1 MRRLTVSFVMLL
13 LLSGLGSFLG
23 AQELSQREAS
33 VLMLLLG
40 AAPRDDDNDG
50 LDAFEEEERGT
61 NPELADSDG
70 DGLSDGDEVNVH
82 GTSPLLADSDGDGID
97 DDAELA
103 GGSDPLVF
111 DEPAPLQLSSAVDED
126 AAEVVSLSSVGG
138 SLTVPTDDGTLLTM
152 NVPEASV
159 AASTAFSAAP
169 ITAVDGFPAGVTALA
184 GARLGPPGRVFGQP
198 IALEFDVTGRRTPG
212 TALLGVVA
220 DEDGSEVRLVPL
232 FPTDDTPGM
241 TGADSLVEAAR
252 SGERVTLET
261 FGFSD
266 VWIVEVVEEAVAG
279 LRAAGGYTVAA
290 TVMEAAYGEV
300 PTENVE
306 SEIIRLTN
314 ERRQQLLADI
324 ESFINRDVMTED
336 MQGEYNALVLL
347 VLTVE
352 NLALSLGSPE
362 SDSKPMF
369 EAAIKLASVYAAGLH
384 LQCFLDP
391 DGLDEVLGE
400 VLVGTL
406 LRASPILEAA
416 AISQSQAQQIAQLFS
431 KCYAVPVL
439 NAFFESL
446 DVDLNDTFDGV
457 FTGIQR
463 RITNDVAQEP
473 EAQVYASEINF
484 IAPRL
489 LTPDPLKVSFD
500 EAGVLGTF
508 GGDISVAEIVFL
520 SPGGVERSGELLI
533 SAFRQTT
540 TTVTDIDG
548 TVDKT
553 FTFETAV
560 AGDVR
565 VTATSMNFELE
576 TLSSFTSDS
585 PRPNDR
591 NVTTVEGS
599 FLGGRRFTP
608 REFEQE
614 LDVDEEDLTADP

>member
-1 MRRLTVSFVMLL
+1 MRRFTIPLVILL
-13 LLSGLGSFLG
+13 LLGGLGPLLG
-23 AQELSQREAS
+23 AQELSQRDAT

-40 AAPRDDDNDG
+40 SAPRDDDGDG
-50 LDAFEEEERGT
+50 LDAFEEEELGT
-61 NPELADSDG
+61 DPELADTDG
-70 DGLSDGDEVNVH
+70 DGLTDGDEVNVH
-82 GTSPLLADSDGDGID
+82 RTSPLLADSDGDGID

-111 DEPAPLQLSSAVDED
+111 DEPEPLQLSSDVDAD
-126 AAEVVSLSSVGG
+126 AAETVALSLDGG
-138 SLTVPTDDGTLLTM
+138 SLTLPSEDGTTLTM

-169 ITAVDGFPAGVTALA
+169 ITAVDGFPEGVTALA
-184 GARLGPPGRVFGQP
+184 GARLGPAGRVFGQP
-198 IALEFDVTGRRTPG
+198 IALEFDVTGMRSPG

-220 DEDGSEVRLVPL
+220 DEDGSDVRLVPL
-232 FPTDDTPGM
+232 FPTDGAEGT
-241 TGADSLVEAAR
+241 TGAGSLVETAR

-279 LRAAGGYTVAA
+279 LRAAGGYAVAA
-290 TVMEAAYGEV
+290 TVMEAVYGEV

-324 ESFINRDVMTED
+324 ESFINREVMTED
-336 MQGEYNALVLL
+336 MQEEYNGLVFL

-352 NLALSLGSPE
+352 NLALGLGSPE

-369 EAAIKLASVYAAGLH
+369 EAAIQLASVYAAGLH

-406 LRASPILEAA
+406 LRASPILKEA
-416 AISQSQAQQIAQLFS
+416 AISQTEAQQIAQLFS

-457 FTGIQR
+457 FTGVQR
-463 RITNDVAQEP
+463 RSANGVPEEP
-473 EAQVYASEINF
+473 EAQVYATEINF
-484 IAPRL
+484 IKPKLVTR
-489 LTPDPLKVSFD
+489 DPLKVSVD
-500 EAGVLGTF
+500 EAGVVGSF
-508 GGDISVAEIVFL
+508 GGDNSVAEIVFL
-520 SPGGVERSGELLI
+520 SPGGAERTGQLLI

-540 TTVTDIDG
+540 TTVTDIEG

-560 AGDVR
+560 AGEVR
-565 VTATSMNFELE
+565 VTATSMNFDLE
-576 TLSSFTSDS
+576 IFSSFTSDS

-591 NVTTVEGS
+591 NVTTIEGS
-599 FLGGRRFTP
+599 FVGGRSFTP
-608 REFEQE
+608 LAFEQE
-614 LDVDEEDLTADP
+614 LDVDDEDLSGDP